1 MDSILLNDITVSKD
15 GLDEIMI
22 SLDINLV
29 DDKETDWIDDRSEP
43 EVEFEPEKK
52 QLHEEKLTF
61 LRVLEWLQD
70 QPADR
75 METFVMIQDVDQ
87 PSIKNINHDNTE

>member
-1 MDSILLNDITVSKD
+1 MVSP
-15 GLDEIMI
+15 
-22 SLDINLV
+22 DINLV
-29 DDKETDWIDDRSEP
+29 DDKETDWIDDRSKP

-52 QLHEEKLTF
+52 QLPEEKLTIK
-61 LRVLEWLQD
+61 RVLEWFQD

-87 PSIKNINHDNTE
+87 PSIKNISHDNTEYNWIAGIGP

>member
-1 MDSILLNDITVSKD
+1 MVSP
-15 GLDEIMI
+15 
-22 SLDINLV
+22 DINLV
-29 DDKETDWIDDRSEP
+29 DYKETDWIDDRSEP

-52 QLHEEKLTF
+52 QLHEEKLTI

-87 PSIKNINHDNTE
+87 PSIKNINHDNTEYIWIAGIGP